1 MDDHDARIKRCA
13 RSGALAAMQAVSMLL
28 GAEAWAQ
35 SSACEQLKST
45 LSARFDASG
54 VRGYVLEA
62 VPADAP
68 VPPDARVIGNC
79 DAGRTRMLY
88 RKGAGKPAV
97 PAPTVEGAAAGR
109 AAPAVPAAPP
119 IAPQPAPQ
127 PARSPAPPPL
137 PAPVSPSLS
146 PPASQPDDAPVA
158 LPAPTPQTLRPD
170 QAPQIPLAQRASEFA
185 SANRHWLL
193 PLVLALVLVPAACWL
208 WAWLAH
214 RSAYDRSGLPRGP
227 KL

>member
-13 RSGALAAMQAVSMLL
+13 KSGALAAMQAVSMLL

-97 PAPTVEGAAAGR
+97 PAPTVEGAAARNPGQRPTAGPVR
-109 AAPAVPAAPP
+109 ASRRVRLGTGSASLSAD
-119 IAPQPAPQ
+119 
-127 PARSPAPPPL
+127 S
-137 PAPVSPSLS
+137 PVS
-146 PPASQPDDAPVA
+146 
-158 LPAPTPQTLRPD
+158 
-170 QAPQIPLAQRASEFA
+170 
-185 SANRHWLL
+185 
-193 PLVLALVLVPAACWL
+193 
-208 WAWLAH
+208 
-214 RSAYDRSGLPRGP
+214 
-227 KL
+227 

>member
-1 MDDHDARIKRCA
+1 MDEVDARIKLCA
-13 RSGALAAMQAVSMLL
+13 RSGALAAMQAVSLFL
-28 GAEAWAQ
+28 GTDARAQ

-88 RKGAGKPAV
+88 RRGAGKQAA
-97 PAPTVEGAAAGR
+97 PAPTVEVVGAGR
-109 AAPAVPAAPP
+109 AAPVVEAAPP
-119 IAPQPAPQ
+119 VAPPPAPPSPL
-127 PARSPAPPPL
+127 PAPAPPPPL
-137 PAPVSPSLS
+137 PPPISLS
-146 PPASQPDDAPVA
+146 TPQPDDAPVTLLA
-158 LPAPTPQTLRPD
+158 PAPQTPQPD
-170 QAPQIPLAQRASEFA
+170 SAARLPLAQRVSELA
-185 SANRHWLL
+185 SANWHWLL
-193 PLVLALVLVPAACWL
+193 ALLLVPAAGWL

-214 RSAYDRSGLPRGP
+214 RSAYDKSGLPRGP